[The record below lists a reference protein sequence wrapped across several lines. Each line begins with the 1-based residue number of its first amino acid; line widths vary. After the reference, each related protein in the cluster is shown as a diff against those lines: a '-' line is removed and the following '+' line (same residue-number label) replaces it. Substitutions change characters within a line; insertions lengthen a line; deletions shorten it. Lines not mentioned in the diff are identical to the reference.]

1 MGIIKLIVTDDHN
14 LFRKGI
20 TGMLRLIP
28 DFEVIGEAA
37 NGQELL
43 DLLVNTKP
51 DIILLDLQMPVMD
64 GFQATD
70 KVQEMYPD
78 IKIIIVSMHEED
90 RFIINL
96 LEKGVNGYLLKDSEA
111 GEVENAIRRVMEL
124 GYYYSDFVSKALHR
138 KVLNKLPAK
147 QPTFQNKLQ
156 VSQREMEVLQLL
168 CEGHSTTEIGDKLFV
183 SPRTVEGHR
192 LRLLEKTESKNTA
205 SLVAYAFKNDL
216 L

>member
-43 DLLVNTKP
+43 DLLVDIKP

-168 CEGHSTTEIGDKLFV
+168 CEGLSTTEIGDKLFV